1 MEMQT
6 GRDWEDRL
14 QDEGTWERIK
24 GKIRETWG
32 DLTDD
37 EMDQARGNFEQ
48 FTGRVKEKTGESA
61 EEIKRKFRDW
71 SRDDYEEPI

>member
-1 MEMQT
+1 MELQT

-14 QDEGTWERIK
+14 QDEGTWDRIK

-37 EMDQARGNFEQ
+37 DMDQARGNFEQ
-48 FTGRVKEKTGESA
+48 FAGRVKEKTGESA
-61 EEIKRKFRDW
+61 EEIQRKFRDW
-71 SRDDYEEPI
+71 TS